1 MQIPVS
7 HPLYLYLDS
16 KTDCYPNPTAALR
29 SRTRRTTTFSF
40 QVVGCD
46 YFVDVRFLH
55 GEGPEA
61 VNHDVKITITD
72 FVTET
77 ENGEPLRVKQT
88 NFLPIR
94 DRQPSRKDARW
105 FADLHLMQYTGDSCW

>member
-16 KTDCYPNPTAALR
+16 KKDCYPNPTAALR
-29 SRTRRTTTFSF
+29 SRTRRSTTFSF

-61 VNHDVKITITD
+61 VNHEVTITITD
-72 FVTET
+72 FVNEA
-77 ENGEPLRVKQT
+77 EAGQPLRVKQT

-94 DRQPSRKDARW
+94 DRQPSRKDARY
-105 FADLHLMQYTGDSCW
+105 FANIHLIGHTDAIV